1 MHYTYRGPKLKSK
14 RGRGL
19 EMGLGSM
26 GNTLRDKER
35 LEYSKC
41 TPDTRKIRRDGER
54 GYRPLGTGGRGMIP
68 ERIVVVQ
75 RRNRDYAKLLHMPG
89 SGS

>member
-19 EMGLGSM
+19 EMWLGSM

-41 TPDTRKIRRDGER
+41 TPDTRIKLGEMGEGGKGLSSV
-54 GYRPLGTGGRGMIP
+54 GYWGVEG
-68 ERIVVVQ
+68 
-75 RRNRDYAKLLHMPG
+75 
-89 SGS
+89 